1 MFTLEAFLL
10 IEALHSSVKSFRS
23 GLLELG
29 LWAVTVHAK
38 HLVWFLTPSRSLRRG
53 KRGGPRQH
61 LGPLWNQDSLEQRH
75 FTHCFSKHLI
85 ELLLHARHCVR
96 HWGYFTESKSPWSLQ
111 SNGKDNNK
119 VGNQLQ
125 KLLSA
130 GSMGRILLHQRSLSS
145 AYILFNWLNQTHP
158 NYLG

>member
-1 MFTLEAFLL
+1 MPGLMLNTCMILTYLILTVTSGGRYWHCPNFTGQETPRLTSWRLTLSAIILESA
-10 IEALHSSVKSFRS
+10 SPS
-23 GLLELG
+23 GPTI
-29 LWAVTVHAK
+29 VY
-38 HLVWFLTPSRSLRRG
+38 S
-53 KRGGPRQH
+53 
-61 LGPLWNQDSLEQRH
+61 
-75 FTHCFSKHLI
+75 FSKHLI